1 MLDSLNEIDLVAFYT
16 SSDAPSPSKMSTIS
30 PVNIGETSPLNPY
43 SPLDLNNPA
52 PEPGPCFAMLS
63 NHLFKGDL
71 PENKSSESN
80 ILAASES
87 LVVESLTQM
96 RGGLLS
102 EKGGHFVDDLH
113 GALNH
118 VYPSSYS
125 IDTDEDNRSFQWIV
139 QKKMVPVS
147 IKGKEVSEETPKRR
161 PFTRFDSKKLMGDA
175 MKSSITTTAERRKK
189 RKSGVGKSSEAKME
203 KQVKKPGKGKSKA
216 YVAKRF
222 VSKKGKNK
230 RKREISP
237 VIKPASGMGPG
248 PMGSEDDHEES
259 KQSIVNNLRLQKV
272 LGGRV
277 FDPDIITKHR
287 MNSLYDL
294 VEIQSCTHLLQTK
307 SPVLHE
313 EEVREF
319 YYNIEFEEDG
329 SINTRAELLKAQ
341 TEGLGT
347 EEVKELKK

>member
-30 PVNIGETSPLNPY
+30 PVNIGETSPHNPY

-80 ILAASES
+80 IFAASES

-102 EKGGHFVDDLH
+102 EEGGQFVDDLH
-113 GALNH
+113 GALNQCLTKLLIL
-118 VYPSSYS
+118 VCTLRPILLTQTRIIVPS
-125 IDTDEDNRSFQWIV
+125 NGLF
-139 QKKMVPVS
+139 K
-147 IKGKEVSEETPKRR
+147 IKWS
-161 PFTRFDSKKLMGDA
+161 L
-175 MKSSITTTAERRKK
+175 ITTTAERRKK

-203 KQVKKPGKGKSKA
+203 KQVKKPGKGKSKT

-230 RKREISP
+230 RKRETSP

-277 FDPDIITKHR
+277 FDPDIITKHG

-313 EEVREF
+313 EELKHEPEKMTVRVSNKDAE
-319 YYNIEFEEDG
+319 IALLK
-329 SINTRAELLKAQ
+329 AELFKAQ